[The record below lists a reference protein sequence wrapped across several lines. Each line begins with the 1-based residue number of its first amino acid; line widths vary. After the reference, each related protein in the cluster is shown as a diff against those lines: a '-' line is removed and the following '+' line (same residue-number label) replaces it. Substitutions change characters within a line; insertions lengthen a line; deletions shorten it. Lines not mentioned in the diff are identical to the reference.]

1 MKTRVRAEIETIMR
15 MQMKM
20 RMRVEMEYLV
30 PRYFPCISLIALA
43 QSIGSIKET
52 NPKPLALFSCFV
64 RMT

>member
-1 MKTRVRAEIETIMR
+1 MKMKIEIKTRMEIEFR
-15 MQMKM
+15 M

-64 RMT
+64 RIT